1 MGNLLSQYR
10 DVNLL
15 PGAVKYGDL
24 PSLLALCA
32 PTPVRKRV
40 FLRHLYIKMIT
51 LPRQARDKHR
61 ETSQKRTRFCSS
73 QSASQ
78 QYQTWLCR
86 PTVSSRMRLPLVQCR
101 RGAVVISSRSGP
113 CSGALP
119 PPQLIRLPTCD
130 LYLYV

>member
-61 ETSQKRTRFCSS
+61 ESTQKEPFMQVDGVPRVLLNEKPYLLRANT
-73 QSASQ
+73 
-78 QYQTWLCR
+78 
-86 PTVSSRMRLPLVQCR
+86 
-101 RGAVVISSRSGP
+101 GAIHNYIVYI
-113 CSGALP
+113 LYTP
-119 PPQLIRLPTCD
+119 PEPFN
-130 LYLYV
+130 